1 MRFVRRTFQ
10 LNTFQL
16 VSVPRLIIGMILLVS
31 LQIVPSACRGS
42 DASSQKPNVLFIS
55 IDDLNDWVGC
65 YGGHPQVKT
74 PAIDKL
80 ARQGTVFLNA
90 QCQAPICNPSRAS
103 LITGLRPSTTG
114 IYFLGPDFRRVEKTR
129 TAESLFQYFQKHG
142 YYTITRG
149 KIFHGKMSD
158 IDRASFDEISPARS
172 GASRPKKKLSY
183 DKPNSSKLWDWGA
196 WPEKDE
202 QVRDH
207 LTATWAATRLEEL
220 AQKEKPFFMAV
231 GFSLPHVPLYV
242 PQKWFDLYPQAELKL
257 PQNPTGDLDDIS
269 DYAIKLTLSGVAP
282 RHRWFL
288 EHGEFAHAVQAY
300 LACISFVDHCVGI
313 TLDAL
318 ERSGEAENTIIVLW
332 SDHGFHLGEKQRWAK
347 RSLWEESARSPLIIA
362 GPGCLKNVQCNRP
375 VELIDM
381 YPTLIELCNL
391 PSKKKLEGVSLQPL
405 LNNPKAEWS
414 RPAIT
419 TFGPNN
425 HSIRSQRWRYIR
437 YDDGSEELYDHK
449 TDPDEITNL
458 AHLPQFATVI
468 SEHAKWLPKINV
480 PPAAGSS
487 GSGTPIYREIE
498 RKTKLQKK

>member
-1 MRFVRRTFQ
+1 MKQ
-10 LNTFQL
+10 LQYSDKQISLTRLARWL
-16 VSVPRLIIGMILLVS
+16 VVLLV
-31 LQIVPSACRGS
+31 LQTGGLSRAGEPVSP
-42 DASSQKPNVLFIS
+42 KPNVLFIA

-74 PAIDKL
+74 PVIDQL
-80 ARQGTVFLNA
+80 ARRGTVFLNA

-103 LITGLRPSTTG
+103 IITGLRPSTTG
-114 IYFLGPDFRRVEKTR
+114 IYFLGPDFRSVKKTE
-129 TAESLFQYFQKHG
+129 TAESLFQYFRKHG

-149 KIFHGKMSD
+149 KIFHGSMSQ

-172 GASRPKKKLSY
+172 GAPRPKQKLSY

-196 WPEKDE
+196 WPENDE
-202 QVRDH
+202 QVRDF
-207 LTATWAATRLEEL
+207 LTASWAADRLPEL
-220 AQKEKPFFMAV
+220 VQKEKPFFMAV

-269 DYAIKLTLSGVAP
+269 QYALTLTLSGVAP

-300 LACISFVDHCVGI
+300 LACISFVDHCLGI
-313 TLDAL
+313 VLNAL
-318 ERSGEAENTIIVLW
+318 EKSGAAENTIVVLW

-347 RSLWEESARSPLIIA
+347 RSLWEESARSPLIFA
-362 GPGCLKNVQCNRP
+362 GPGCLKNARCYRP
-375 VELIDM
+375 VELIDL

-391 PSKKKLEGVSLQPL
+391 PGRKGLEGVSLTPL
-405 LNNPKAEWS
+405 LNNPQAKWD

-425 HSIRSQRWRYIR
+425 HAIRSQNWRYIR
-437 YDDGSEELYDHK
+437 YADGSEELYDHR
-449 TDPDEITNL
+449 TDPDEFENL
-458 AHLPQFATVI
+458 AGLPRYATIV
-468 SEHAKWLPKINV
+468 SEHAKWLPKVNV
-480 PPAAGSS
+480 PPAPGSS
-487 GSGTPIYREIE
+487 GSGTPLYRDIE
-498 RKTKLQKK
+498 RKTQKQKKTKQHR